1 MLRVWLLS
9 LPLLV
14 LLQACAGEQAQIAA
28 QAQKPLAEAPA
39 SPAASPS
46 TPPSSSTPAA
56 AAKEGGL
63 GCAAS
68 PTVFDMWSCVFKKQ

>member
-14 LLQACAGEQAQIAA
+14 LLQACASEQAQVAA

-39 SPAASPS
+39 SPTASPA
-46 TPPSSSTPAA
+46 TPPSSSTAPA

-63 GCAAS
+63 ACAVS
-68 PTVFDMWSCVFKKQ
+68 PTIFDMWSCMFKKQ